1 VVVVLIVG
9 VMSDSHDSIECV
21 RRASRVFSEA
31 GVSAVLHLGDIV
43 APFTLRFL
51 AESLRVRFEA
61 VFGNNDGERVGL
73 LRVAQAYGVNLGDQ
87 PRVVV
92 FNGRRLLLTHGFGD
106 PNTTYEVVS
115 ALAES
120 KRWDAVLY
128 GHTHEASIDYR
139 RSVLLLNPGD
149 CSGYLG
155 KSSVALLDL
164 KTMKA
169 RLVEL

>member
-1 VVVVLIVG
+1 
-9 VMSDSHDSIECV
+9 
-21 RRASRVFSEA
+21 
-31 GVSAVLHLGDIV
+31 
-43 APFTLRFL
+43 
-51 AESLRVRFEA
+51 
-61 VFGNNDGERVGL
+61 
-73 LRVAQAYGVNLGDQ
+73 
-87 PRVVV
+87 
-92 FNGRRLLLTHGFGD
+92 
-106 PNTTYEVVS
+106 VVS

-120 KRWDAVLY
+120 RRWDAVLY

-155 KSSVALLDL
+155 RPSVALLDL